1 MSYFCKLIAWENVLV
16 SFKCLERGGNE
27 MKNMK
32 IGMKLLILI
41 IANIVFLAA
50 VSVAGFT
57 YMKTMANNSEDMYH
71 NRLIPI
77 KDLILIRNYNRTMES
92 YALELMIT
100 DDKSMKADLQ
110 NKLDEVITQNKQ
122 TLKEYF
128 ETGLD
133 SFEKEKY
140 EPLMYNFNVYEKELA
155 YVIDLANKGQKQE
168 AYNYYVAKVKE
179 VRKVIS
185 DNSKELSEYNI
196 KIADQL
202 SSTNK
207 KSQQQ
212 AKKIMIT
219 LAIFAII
226 ISIGIGI
233 YISRIIT
240 KPITSMQQLMRKAE
254 NGDFTIRGDYKS
266 RDEVGMLSSSFNSML
281 IGLQNL
287 IGQVAQTSQQVAA
300 SSEELTAGAEMT
312 NKATEHIAN
321 IAQELVLGS
330 DQQMTSV
337 SETTSSINE
346 MSLGVNQISTTVQ
359 HVTEIADETT
369 ERAREG
375 NETIENAIE
384 QINSISE
391 TVKGLGK
398 LIVNLGNRSTE
409 IGSIIGVITDISAQT
424 NLLALNAAIEAARA
438 GEEGRGFAVVADEVR
453 KLAEL
458 SSNSANKIAELITAI
473 QQETQFAVKSMDKAT
488 EEVQQGILTVNNA
501 GTSFGQI
508 EKSVQELTNDM
519 HEVSSAVQQMAASTE
534 QVLSSVNLVHKVATA
549 TMAGTEEVSSATEE
563 QLASM
568 QEVAA
573 SSNALSKMAEE
584 LQSLIS
590 KFKV

>member
-1 MSYFCKLIAWENVLV
+1 
-16 SFKCLERGGNE
+16 

-57 YMKTMANNSEDMYH
+57 YMKTMANNSEDMYN

-92 YALELMIT
+92 YALEMMIT

-110 NKLDEVITQNKQ
+110 NKLDDVITQNKQ

-128 ETGLD
+128 ETGID

-168 AYNYYVAKVKE
+168 AYNYYVSQVKD

-196 KIADQL
+196 KIADEL
-202 SSTNK
+202 SNTNK
-207 KSQQQ
+207 KAQQQ
-212 AKKIMIT
+212 ATIIMIS
-219 LAIFAII
+219 LAILAVI
-226 ISIGIGI
+226 ISLGLGI
-233 YISRIIT
+233 YISRLIT
-240 KPITSMQQLMRKAE
+240 KPISSMQKLMVKAE
-254 NGDFTIRGDYKS
+254 DGDFTIRGEYKS
-266 RDEVGMLSSSFNSML
+266 KDEIGLLSASFNSML
-281 IGLQNL
+281 TGLQNL
-287 IGQVAQTSQQVAA
+287 IGQVSQTSQQVAA

-321 IAQELVLGS
+321 IAQELVIGS
-330 DQQMTSV
+330 DKQMTSV
-337 SETTSSINE
+337 TETTSSMNE
-346 MSLGVNQISTTVQ
+346 MSSGVNQIATTIQ
-359 HVTEIADETT
+359 HVAEIADETS

-375 NETIENAIE
+375 NETIEHAIK
-384 QINSISE
+384 QINSINE

-409 IGSIIGVITDISAQT
+409 IGSIIGVITDISGQT

-458 SSNSANKIAELITAI
+458 SSNSANKISDLISAI
-473 QQETQFAVKSMDKAT
+473 QEETQFAVKSMDKAT

-501 GTSFGQI
+501 GASFGQI
-508 EKSVQELTNDM
+508 EKSVQELTHDM

-534 QVLSSVNLVHKVATA
+534 QVLSSVNLVHEVATA

-573 SSNALSKMAEE
+573 SSNALSEMAEE
-584 LQSLIS
+584 LQTLIS

>member
-1 MSYFCKLIAWENVLV
+1 
-16 SFKCLERGGNE
+16 